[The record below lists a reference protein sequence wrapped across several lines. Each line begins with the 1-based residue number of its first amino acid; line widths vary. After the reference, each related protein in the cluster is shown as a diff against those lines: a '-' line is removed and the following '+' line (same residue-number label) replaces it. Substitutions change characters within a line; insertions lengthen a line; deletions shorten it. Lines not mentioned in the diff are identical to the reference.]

1 MPSEPVYL
9 GLGSNL
15 GGSLATLK
23 NALTEI
29 RALPQVSDLTVSGF
43 YQTTPVSPL
52 PQPDFLNAAASFN
65 TSFSPEEL
73 LCELQKIEKK
83 LGKIPKK
90 KEEPRVLDLD
100 ILLFGSRWINT
111 PTLKVPHPELL
122 NRLFVLTPLADLTET
137 IVIVQPDGLRVTINL
152 KEYLSQFPN
161 LHGER
166 VEIKERSGSGTGT
179 HTGAGTTGKRN

>member
-15 GGSLATLK
+15 GESLATLK

-29 RALPQVSDLTVSGF
+29 QALPQVSDLKVSGF
-43 YQTTPVSPL
+43 YQTSPVSPL
-52 PQPDFLNAAASFN
+52 PQPDFVNAAASFK
-65 TSFSPEEL
+65 TAFSPEEL
-73 LCELQKIEKK
+73 LFELQKIEKK

-122 NRLFVLTPLADLTET
+122 NRLFVLTPLADLTERLN
-137 IVIVQPDGLRVTINL
+137 IPKPSGPPRKIDL
-152 KEYLSQFPN
+152 KEYLKTFSNPYR
-161 LHGER
+161 ET
-166 VEIKERSGSGTGT
+166 VKIIETSGSGTGT
-179 HTGAGTTGKRN
+179 GTAGKRN